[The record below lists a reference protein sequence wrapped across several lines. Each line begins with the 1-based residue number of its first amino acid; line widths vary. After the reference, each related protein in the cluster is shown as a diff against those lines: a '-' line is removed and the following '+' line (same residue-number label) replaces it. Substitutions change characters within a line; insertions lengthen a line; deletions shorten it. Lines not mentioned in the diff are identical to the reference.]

1 MMKTEEI
8 KEAHDNIIEETGGH
22 TGIVNL
28 GNLDFIISQINTTK
42 DIYTKSAR
50 ALYGI
55 VKNHPFADGNKRTAI
70 AISEAIL
77 RENGMKFTATD
88 EALWDIVHNINKE
101 ETTFIQVLNW
111 LKKNVGK
118 V

>member
-1 MMKTEEI
+1 MIKTEEV
-8 KEAHDNIIEETGGH
+8 KEAHDKIIEETGGH

-28 GNLDFIISQINTTK
+28 GNLDFVISQINTTK
-42 DIYTKSAR
+42 DVYTKSAR

-77 RENGMKFTATD
+77 RENGMKFITTD

-101 ETTFIQVLNW
+101 EMTFVKVLNW
-111 LKKNVGK
+111 LKKNVGE